1 MVSRKA
7 RNQLAELDYA
17 LAIHGVDRDELVA
30 TVALDYMYA
39 KYQIDREELDA
50 IASLKAVDPNTDIV
64 AMCGIF
70 TDAARDQQADQQAD
84 VARDQQAEDTEP
96 RICSACAER
105 AAISGLVNSV
115 VQAVIDGVPF
125 VIIEKVLKDML
136 R

>member
-1 MVSRKA
+1 MVKRTRKA
-7 RNQLAELDYA
+7 D
-17 LAIHGVDRDELVA
+17 
-30 TVALDYMYA
+30 ALDYVYA
-39 KYQIDREELDA
+39 RYQIDREELAA
-50 IASLKAVDPNTDIV
+50 IALLKVVDPDTDIV
-64 AMCGIF
+64 AMCDVFI
-70 TDAARDQQADQQAD
+70 D

>member
-1 MVSRKA
+1 MVKRIRKA
-7 RNQLAELDYA
+7 D
-17 LAIHGVDRDELVA
+17 
-30 TVALDYMYA
+30 ALDYVYA
-39 KYQIDREELDA
+39 RYQIDREELAA
-50 IASLKAVDPNTDIV
+50 IALLKAVDPDTDII

-70 TDAARDQQADQQAD
+70 TDAARDKQADQQADQQAK
-84 VARDQQAEDTEP
+84 DTEP

>member
-1 MVSRKA
+1 MVRRIRKA
-7 RNQLAELDYA
+7 D
-17 LAIHGVDRDELVA
+17 
-30 TVALDYMYA
+30 ALDYIYA
-39 KYQIDREELDA
+39 RYQIDHDELDA
-50 IASLKAVDPNTDIV
+50 IARLKVVDPDTDIV
-64 AMCGIF
+64 ALCGVFI
-70 TDAARDQQADQQAD
+70 DVARDQQADA
-84 VARDQQAEDTEP
+84 ARDQQAEDTEP

>member
-1 MVSRKA
+1 MVRRAHKA
-7 RNQLAELDYA
+7 A
-17 LAIHGVDRDELVA
+17 
-30 TVALDYMYA
+30 ALDYVYA
-39 KYQIDREELDA
+39 RYQIDHDELDA
-50 IASLKAVDPNTDIV
+50 IARLKVVDPDTDIV
-64 AMCGIF
+64 AMCDVFI
-70 TDAARDQQADQQAD
+70 D
-84 VARDQQAEDTEP
+84 VARDQQAADTEP